1 MAAMRTCWRIWCTHS
16 GQRHLAAGESPQA
29 TKVVVWGRKTQ
40 IWERTQR
47 IQRLRH
53 HLREYFP
60 AALEAF
66 EDLATPGTL
75 ELLVK
80 APDLQ
85 GQVEGHFDRRL
96 DAEIYLSQP
105 SIGVM
110 LGARVFGESGDDP
123 ASYASTNACK
133 NYGVASPITRAL
145 GEKNVVAAWYIRND
159 RPLDA
164 TMAMA

>member
-16 GQRHLAAGESPQA
+16 GQRHLAAGESPEA
-29 TKVVVWGRKTQ
+29 TKVVAGIRPQ

-53 HLREYFP
+53 HLRENFP

-66 EDLATPGTL
+66 EDLATPGIL

-85 GQVEGHFDRRL
+85 GQAEGHFDRRP

-110 LGARVFGESGDDP
+110 LSARVLGESGDDP
-123 ASYASTNACK
+123 TPYASTNACK

-164 TMAMA
+164 PMAMA

>member
-1 MAAMRTCWRIWCTHS
+1 
-16 GQRHLAAGESPQA
+16 
-29 TKVVVWGRKTQ
+29 
-40 IWERTQR
+40 
-47 IQRLRH
+47 
-53 HLREYFP
+53 
-60 AALEAF
+60 
-66 EDLATPGTL
+66 
-75 ELLVK
+75 
-80 APDLQ
+80 
-85 GQVEGHFDRRL
+85 
-96 DAEIYLSQP
+96 
-105 SIGVM
+105 M